1 MINCINNYWVVTL
14 SVELRLPK
22 YKVRLFVISYPSPT
36 VAVARELEVGVLDKQ
51 EGCLRVED
59 KTPPPVTIC
68 KHLTILCNCTCDK
81 QLF

>member
-1 MINCINNYWVVTL
+1 MINYWVVTL
-14 SVELRLPK
+14 SVELRMPK
-22 YKVRLFVISYPSPT
+22 YQVFVISYPSPA

-68 KHLTILCNCTCDK
+68 KHLTILCNCTCDNK
-81 QLF
+81 LF